1 MIIFWILSAGLIVLA
16 LAFVALPLLRAA
28 VHADSPAQDELNLEV
43 FKQRLKELDGDL
55 ASGFLD
61 QAQYASA
68 RRDLERD
75 LLHDVPGGTIAT
87 PVGSS
92 GGRWLAPVLA
102 LAVPA
107 AAIALYLQVGDHRI
121 ITQMEQAA
129 RGGAA
134 APADHAGQELPPME
148 VLVQRLE
155 ERMAEN
161 PGNIEG
167 WVMLGRTYFMMR
179 RPEDALAAITKAYE
193 LAPENPDVMLAY
205 AEALAA
211 TSDNSLEGK
220 PAELIEQVIAR
231 DPQNTSAL
239 WLLGM
244 LYYQRGQY
252 ASASTAWERVLATMA
267 PDAEEVED
275 LRAMIAEAKAR
286 AGEPPASAASEPAVT
301 ASAEPAV
308 TASATSAAPPAEA
321 APVVEATTE
330 AAPQP
335 TRAVSVQVQ
344 LDPAVAASATPD
356 DIVFVFARAAG
367 GPPMP
372 LAVQRLQVK
381 ELPAS
386 VTLDDSMGM
395 TPGMNLAAFPEIV
408 VVARISKSG
417 QATPQP
423 GDLEGESA
431 PLDTTQTQQ
440 VSISIDRVRP

>member
-1 MIIFWILSAGLIVLA
+1 
-16 LAFVALPLLRAA
+16 
-28 VHADSPAQDELNLEV
+28 
-43 FKQRLKELDGDL
+43 
-55 ASGFLD
+55 
-61 QAQYASA
+61 
-68 RRDLERD
+68 
-75 LLHDVPGGTIAT
+75 
-87 PVGSS
+87 
-92 GGRWLAPVLA
+92 
-102 LAVPA
+102 
-107 AAIALYLQVGDHRI
+107 
-121 ITQMEQAA
+121 
-129 RGGAA
+129 
-134 APADHAGQELPPME
+134 ME

-205 AEALAA
+205 AEAMAA

-275 LRAMIAEAKAR
+275 LRTMIAEAKAR

-301 ASAEPAV
+301 ATSAEPAV
-308 TASATSAAPPAEA
+308 SASATSTAPPAEA
-321 APVVEATTE
+321 APVTEATTE

-344 LDPAVAASATPD
+344 LDPAIAASATPD

-386 VTLDDSMGM
+386 VTLDDTMGM

>member
-16 LAFVALPLLRAA
+16 LTFVALPLLRAA

-87 PVGSS
+87 PVGSA

-121 ITQMEQAA
+121 IAQMEQAA
-129 RGGAA
+129 HGGTA
-134 APADHAGQELPPME
+134 APAGHAGEELPPME

-179 RPEDALAAITKAYE
+179 RPEDALAAITKAYG

-275 LRAMIAEAKAR
+275 LRAMIAEAKSR

-301 ASAEPAV
+301 ATSAEPTV
-308 TASATSAAPPAEA
+308 TASPTSAAAPAEA
-321 APVVEATTE
+321 VAEATTD
-330 AAPQP
+330 AASQP

-344 LDPAVAASATPD
+344 IDPAVAASATPD
-356 DIVFVFARAAG
+356 DVVFVFARAAG

-381 ELPAS
+381 DLPAS
-386 VTLDDSMGM
+386 VTLDDTMGM
-395 TPGMNLAAFPEIV
+395 TPGMNLAAFPEV
-408 VVARISKSG
+408 VVAARVSKSG
-417 QATPQP
+417 QATPQT

-431 PLDTTQTQQ
+431 PLDTTHTRQ